1 MAKAVFIHRVDS
13 IYEDDPEK
21 QYQFPKQ
28 YLTRA
33 ESAVGD
39 WIVYY
44 EPVKVAQSRGY
55 YATARLQQIIPDPKA
70 SDMYLAIMEQGTYLE
85 FPNAVPFS
93 DDGGPIEQGV
103 LNEAGAISGRAQ
115 SAVRPLSDR
124 DFNRIVSAGL
134 AENEDF
140 LPRVDE
146 ESVVTEVRDNPQDY
160 IFEQSRE
167 RELAS
172 GSRIIRD
179 RAFRQ
184 AVLRAYDCTCA
195 ITGWK
200 LINGGGRPEVQAA
213 HIRPVAESGPD
224 KISNG
229 IALSGTVHWM
239 FDRGLISLND
249 DHEIL
254 VSRASND
261 PNSVWKMVNPSG
273 KAIVPARDVNQPHP
287 AFLRWHRENC
297 FKD

>member
-1 MAKAVFIHRVDS
+1 M
-13 IYEDDPEK
+13 
-21 QYQFPKQ
+21 
-28 YLTRA
+28 
-33 ESAVGD
+33 
-39 WIVYY
+39 
-44 EPVKVAQSRGY
+44 KVAQSRGY

-93 DDGGPIEQGV
+93 DDGGPIELGV

-115 SAVRPLSDR
+115 SAVRPLSNS

-134 AENEDF
+134 AENDDF
-140 LPRVDE
+140 LPRVDDGA
-146 ESVVTEVRDNPQDY
+146 VVTEVRDNSQDY

-172 GSRIIRD
+172 GSRIVRD

-213 HIRPVAESGPD
+213 HIRPVAENGPD

-261 PNSVWKMVNPSG
+261 PDSVWKMVNPSG

-287 AFLRWHRENC
+287 AFLAWHREHC
-297 FKD
+297 FKS